1 MRIWKMIKREKYI
14 AKIRP
19 FYDSDLVKVITG
31 VRRCGKS
38 IVLLQIMDEIA
49 KKTDNIIYLNFE
61 KTSDLIKVRNSYLGI
76 IDYIEKNRKES
87 KCYIFL
93 DEVQLI
99 DKWEIAIKDLRL
111 GNNSVFVT
119 GSNSKLLSSEI
130 LNLLSGRFVDFR
142 IRPFVYKEILEFV
155 KENGANCNETDYL
168 IWGGF
173 PARFSLIGSESQRE
187 YLDDL
192 KQTIVYNDLIIRHKI
207 KKDVSFKKIVDF
219 VLLSNSRIIS
229 ARSIAKAIEN
239 ECQNISLNTVIKYLE
254 YLKEAYLVDE
264 IERYSNK
271 TKRKLAYYYKIYDSD
286 VCFNSLGA
294 LNNRFDLDHNLE
306 NVVYNELLYMGY
318 EVNTYLNDNKEIDF
332 LAVKNGK
339 EYFIQVAYS
348 VLDEKAYKREFSAF
362 YNLEQDKMKILI
374 TCDNVDYSTSLVKH
388 IKFEDFL
395 RMNDLP

>member
-1 MRIWKMIKREKYI
+1 MIKREKYI
-14 AKIRP
+14 EKIRP

-38 IVLLQIMDEIA
+38 IVLLQVMDEIA
-49 KKTDNIIYLNFE
+49 KKSDNIIYLNFE
-61 KTSDLIKVRNSYLGI
+61 KTSDLSKVNNSYLGI
-76 IDYIEKNRKES
+76 IDYVEKNRKKS

-99 DKWEIAIKDLRL
+99 ENWQTAVKDLRL

-142 IRPFVYKEILEFV
+142 IRPFVYKEVLELA
-155 KENGANCNETDYL
+155 KQNGTSCSETDYL

-173 PARFSLIGSESQRE
+173 PARFAFGNSESQKE

-219 VLLSNSRIIS
+219 VLMSNSRIVS
-229 ARSIAKAIEN
+229 ARNITKVIKN

-254 YLKEAYLVDE
+254 YLKEAYIIDE

-271 TKRKLAYYYKIYDSD
+271 TKRKLAYYYKIYDAD

-294 LNNRFDLDHNLE
+294 MNNRFDLDHNLE
-306 NVVYNELLYMGY
+306 NAVYNELIYMGY
-318 EVNTYLNDNKEIDF
+318 EVNTYVNDNKEIDF

-339 EYFIQVAYS
+339 EYFIQAAYS
-348 VLDEKAYKREFSAF
+348 VLDEKAYAREFSAF
-362 YNLEQDKMKILI
+362 NNLGQDKMKILI
-374 TCDNVDYSTSLVKH
+374 TCDNVDYSTSMVKH
-388 IKFEDFL
+388 IKFNDFV
-395 RMNDLP
+395 RMTDLA

>member
-1 MRIWKMIKREKYI
+1 MIKREKYI
-14 AKIRP
+14 EKIRP

-38 IVLLQIMDEIA
+38 IVLLQVMDEIA
-49 KKTDNIIYLNFE
+49 KKSDNIIYLNFE
-61 KTSDLIKVRNSYLGI
+61 KTSDLSKVNNSYLGI
-76 IDYIEKNRKES
+76 IDYVEKNRKKS

-99 DKWEIAIKDLRL
+99 ENWQIAVKDLRL

-142 IRPFVYKEILEFV
+142 IRPFVYKEVLELA
-155 KENGANCNETDYL
+155 KQNGTSCSETDYL

-173 PARFSLIGSESQRE
+173 PARFSFGNLESQKE

-219 VLLSNSRIIS
+219 VLMSNSRIVS
-229 ARSIAKAIEN
+229 ARNIAKVIKN

-254 YLKEAYLVDE
+254 YLKEAYIIDE

-271 TKRKLAYYYKIYDSD
+271 TKRKLAYYYKIYDAD

-294 LNNRFDLDHNLE
+294 ANNRFDLDHNLE
-306 NVVYNELLYMGY
+306 NVVYNELVYMGY
-318 EVNTYLNDNKEIDF
+318 EVNTYVNDNKEIDF

-362 YNLEQDKMKILI
+362 NNLGQGAMKILI

-388 IKFEDFL
+388 IRFNDFV
-395 RMNDLP
+395 RMTDLA

>member
-1 MRIWKMIKREKYI
+1 MIKREKYI
-14 AKIRP
+14 EKIRP
-19 FYDSDLVKVITG
+19 FYDSDLIKVITG

-38 IVLLQIMDEIA
+38 VVLLQVMEEIA

-61 KTSDLIKVRNSYLGI
+61 KTSDLSKVNNSYLRI
-76 IDYIEKNRKES
+76 VDYIEKNRKDS

-99 DKWEIAIKDLRL
+99 ENWQIAVKDLRL

-142 IRPFVYKEILEFV
+142 IRPFVYKEILELA
-155 KENGANCNETDYL
+155 EQNGTNCNETDYL

-173 PARFSLIGSESQRE
+173 PARFSFGNSESQKE
-187 YLDDL
+187 YLEDL

-219 VLLSNSRIIS
+219 VLMSNSRIVS
-229 ARSIAKAIEN
+229 ARNITKVIKN

-254 YLKEAYLVDE
+254 YLKEAYIIDE

-271 TKRKLAYYYKIYDSD
+271 TKRKLAYYYKIYDAD
-286 VCFNSLGA
+286 VCFNSLSVA
-294 LNNRFDLDHNLE
+294 NSRFDLDHNLE
-306 NVVYNELLYMGY
+306 NVVYNELVYMGY
-318 EVNTYLNDNKEIDF
+318 QVNTYVSNNKEIDF
-332 LAVKNGK
+332 LAVKNGR

-348 VLDEKAYKREFSAF
+348 VLDEKAYQREFSAF
-362 YNLEQDKMKILI
+362 NNLEQGKMKILI

-388 IKFEDFL
+388 IKFNNFV

>member
-1 MRIWKMIKREKYI
+1 MIKREKYI
-14 AKIRP
+14 EKIRP
-19 FYDSDLVKVITG
+19 FYDSDLIKVITG

-38 IVLLQIMDEIA
+38 VVLLQVMEEIA

-61 KTSDLIKVRNSYLGI
+61 KTSDLSKVNNSYLRI
-76 IDYIEKNRKES
+76 VDYIEKNRKDS

-99 DKWEIAIKDLRL
+99 ENWQIAVKDLRL

-142 IRPFVYKEILEFV
+142 IRPFVYKEILELA
-155 KENGANCNETDYL
+155 EQNGTNCNETDYL

-173 PARFSLIGSESQRE
+173 PARFSFGNSESQKE
-187 YLDDL
+187 YLEDL

-207 KKDVSFKKIVDF
+207 KKDVTFKKIVDF
-219 VLLSNSRIIS
+219 VLMSNSRIVS
-229 ARSIAKAIEN
+229 ARNITKVIKN

-254 YLKEAYLVDE
+254 YLKEAYIIDE

-271 TKRKLAYYYKIYDSD
+271 TKRKLAYYYKIYDAD
-286 VCFNSLGA
+286 VCFNSLSVA
-294 LNNRFDLDHNLE
+294 NSRFDLDHNLE
-306 NVVYNELLYMGY
+306 NVVYNELVYMGY
-318 EVNTYLNDNKEIDF
+318 QVNTYVSNNKEIDF
-332 LAVKNGK
+332 LAVKNGR

-348 VLDEKAYKREFSAF
+348 VLDEKAYQREFSAF
-362 YNLEQDKMKILI
+362 NNLEQGKMKILI

-388 IKFEDFL
+388 IKFNNFI

>member
-1 MRIWKMIKREKYI
+1 MIKREKYI
-14 AKIRP
+14 EKIRP
-19 FYDSDLVKVITG
+19 FYDSDLIKVITG

-38 IVLLQIMDEIA
+38 VVLLQVMEEIA

-61 KTSDLIKVRNSYLGI
+61 KTSDLSKVNNSYLRI
-76 IDYIEKNRKES
+76 VDYIEKNRKDS

-93 DEVQLI
+93 DEVQFI
-99 DKWEIAIKDLRL
+99 ENWQIAVKDLRL

-130 LNLLSGRFVDFR
+130 LNLLSGRFLDFR
-142 IRPFVYKEILEFV
+142 IRPFVYKEILELA
-155 KENGANCNETDYL
+155 EQNGTNCNETDYL

-173 PARFSLIGSESQRE
+173 PARFSFGNSESQKE
-187 YLDDL
+187 YLEDL

-207 KKDVSFKKIVDF
+207 KKDVTFKKIVDF
-219 VLLSNSRIIS
+219 VLMSNSRIVS
-229 ARSIAKAIEN
+229 ARNITKVIKN

-254 YLKEAYLVDE
+254 YLKEAYIIDE

-271 TKRKLAYYYKIYDSD
+271 TKRKLAYYYKIYDAD
-286 VCFNSLGA
+286 VCFNSLSVA
-294 LNNRFDLDHNLE
+294 NSRFDLDHNLE
-306 NVVYNELLYMGY
+306 NVVYNELVYMGY
-318 EVNTYLNDNKEIDF
+318 QVNTYVSNNKEIDF
-332 LAVKNGK
+332 LAVKNGR

-348 VLDEKAYKREFSAF
+348 VLDEKAYQREFSAF
-362 YNLEQDKMKILI
+362 NNLEQGKMKILI

-388 IKFEDFL
+388 IKFNNFI